1 MRAEQTN
8 SRKEALALIH
18 EADCLR
24 QAQLIEKANGKNSI

>member
-18 EADCLR
+18 EANYLR
-24 QAQLIEKANGKNSI
+24 QAQLINKKNGKNSI